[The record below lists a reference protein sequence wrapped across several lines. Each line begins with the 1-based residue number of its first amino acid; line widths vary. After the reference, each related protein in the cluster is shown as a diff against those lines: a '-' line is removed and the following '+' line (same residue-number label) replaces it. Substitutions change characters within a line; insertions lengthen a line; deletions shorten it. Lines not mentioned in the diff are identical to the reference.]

1 MTDVTIQLYNTL
13 ERAKTSL
20 KPIDPSNVRMYA
32 CGPTVYDFA
41 HIGNARPIL
50 VFDTLFRLL
59 RHVYGAKHVTY
70 ARNITDVDDKINAR
84 AAEEY
89 PDLPLNEAI
98 AEVTERTT
106 TQFHDDISAL
116 NALKP
121 TVEPRCT
128 AHVPQMVSMIE
139 TLVERGAAYA
149 AEGHVLLDTASI
161 ENYGRLS
168 GRSLDEMI
176 AGARVEVAP
185 YKKNPSDSV
194 LWKPSDDSLPG
205 WDSPWGRGRPGWHIE
220 CSAMAAEHLGE
231 VFDIHGGG
239 IDLVFPHHENE
250 LAQSCAAHDTDHMA
264 NIWMHNGFLKLAGET
279 MSKSTGHFI
288 TINQL
293 LDDAPGEALR
303 LAMLSTHYR
312 QPIDW
317 TAKGVT
323 EARRTLDHWQSLT
336 DGVKAGSPDPDVIE
350 ALADDLNTPK
360 AISILHELRR
370 EAANGDGPAAR
381 TLKASANLL
390 GLLEVSATDWTAW
403 RPANAEIDEKAIRT
417 QIEAR
422 AKAKAAKNFAEADR
436 IRGALAAEGIILKD
450 SPDGTT
456 WEVSR

>member
-1 MTDVTIQLYNTL
+1 
-13 ERAKTSL
+13 
-20 KPIDPSNVRMYA
+20 
-32 CGPTVYDFA
+32 
-41 HIGNARPIL
+41 
-50 VFDTLFRLL
+50 
-59 RHVYGAKHVTY
+59 
-70 ARNITDVDDKINAR
+70 
-84 AAEEY
+84 
-89 PDLPLNEAI
+89 
-98 AEVTERTT
+98 
-106 TQFHDDISAL
+106 
-116 NALKP
+116 
-121 TVEPRCT
+121 
-128 AHVPQMVSMIE
+128 
-139 TLVERGAAYA
+139 AYA
-149 AEGHVLLDTASI
+149 AEGHVLLDTVAI
-161 ENYGRLS
+161 ADYGRLS

-205 WDSPWGRGRPGWHIE
+205 WESPWGRGRPGWHIE

-250 LAQSCAAHDTDHMA
+250 LAQSCAAHDTDRMA
-264 NIWMHNGFLKLAGET
+264 NIWMHNGFLKLEGET

-390 GLLEVSATDWTAW
+390 GLLEVSATDWAAW
-403 RPANAEIDEKAIRT
+403 RPASAEINEKAIRT

-422 AKAKAAKNFAEADR
+422 TKAKAEKNFAEADR
-436 IRGALAAEGIILKD
+436 IRDALAADGIILKD